1 MAALKVQGLLL
12 PHCLL
17 PQALHLPP
25 GFLAPHSRGTSPSL
39 SISLSLSL
47 SLCSLSPFTPLS
59 WAALRSSGFLPF
71 ITKSYVWLSSL
82 YLDWP
87 VSVNEKHGQEPADSL
102 TC

>member
-39 SISLSLSL
+39 SLSLSLSL
-47 SLCSLSPFTPLS
+47 SHFVLFPLS
-59 WAALRSSGFLPF
+59 LLSLGLPSEAQDSFPLLQRAMFGSPASTWTGLFL
-71 ITKSYVWLSSL
+71 
-82 YLDWP
+82 
-87 VSVNEKHGQEPADSL
+87 
-102 TC
+102 

>member
-1 MAALKVQGLLL
+1 MSLMAALKVQGLLL

-39 SISLSLSL
+39 SL

-59 WAALRSSGFLPF
+59 WAALISSGFLPF